1 MLFVDYNS
9 SIRDIF
15 KQVEG
20 VSKHGLEELFD
31 EDVIAG
37 RRSYADVIIAAGL
50 ASRED
55 VLSLVAEFLG
65 HELQVGEVAEI
76 EADTLSSIEA
86 DMARQY
92 GIVPLYLSE
101 GGIHLLASDP
111 FNSAIIDDLTFAL
124 NLEIQLVVCD
134 PDYVAQLLDVYY
146 PQEESSLD
154 DLLGDVGLEN
164 FEGLDESKENELSDA
179 ANETPIIRFVNL
191 VIQQAIRAQASD
203 IHFEPFETEF
213 RIRSRVDGALYEMS
227 PPPKS
232 LALPVISRIKVIADL
247 NIAEHRVP
255 QDGRIKM
262 TIEGRAVDLR
272 VSTLPTQFGESVVLR
287 VLDKSAVNL
296 DLDKLGLPENVK
308 TNIRDAV
315 RRPNGIFIVTGP
327 TGSGKT
333 TTLYSALREVNTIE
347 TKILTA
353 EDPVEYEIEG
363 IMQVPV
369 NHQVG
374 LDFSRALRAFLR
386 QDPDKIMVGEIRD
399 IETARIAVQ
408 ASLTGHVVLS
418 TLHTNDAP
426 GAVTRLI
433 DMGLE
438 PFLLSASLEFILAQR
453 LVRKICST
461 CKQAYKPEK
470 EVFENLGLN
479 PNELGERQFYFG
491 AGCADCNKS
500 GYRGRTGLFEMIKA
514 TDGFREMI
522 NSGAATLVLRQKAI
536 EQGMRT
542 LREDG
547 IRSIFDGESTV
558 EEVLKYT

>member
-1 MLFVDYNS
+1 MLFLDYNS

-20 VSKHGLEELFD
+20 VSQHGLDELFD
-31 EDVIAG
+31 EEVIAG
-37 RRSYADVIIAAGL
+37 NKSYSEVIISAGL

-55 VLSLVAEFLG
+55 ILGLVAEYLG
-65 HELQVGEVAEI
+65 YELQIGEVDEI
-76 EADTLSSIEA
+76 DSEVISSIKP

-101 GGIHLLASDP
+101 GGIHFLAADP

-124 NLEIQLVVCD
+124 NLEIQLIVTE
-134 PDYVAQLLDVYY
+134 PEYVNQLLDHYY
-146 PQEESSLD
+146 PTEENSLD
-154 DLLGDVGLEN
+154 DLLGEVGLDN
-164 FEGLDESKENELSDA
+164 FEGLDETKENELSDA

-191 VIQQAIRAQASD
+191 VMQQAIRAQASD
-203 IHFEPFETEF
+203 IHFEPFENEF
-213 RIRSRVDGALYEMS
+213 RIRYRVDGALYEMS

-247 NIAEHRVP
+247 NIAEHRIP

-296 DLDKLGLPENVK
+296 DLDNLGLPENVK
-308 TNIRDAV
+308 TGIRDAV

-333 TTLYSALREVNTIE
+333 TTLYSALKEVNNMD
-347 TKILTA
+347 TKLLTA
-353 EDPVEYEIEG
+353 EDPVEYELEG

-438 PFLLSASLEFILAQR
+438 PFLLSASLEFVLAQR
-453 LVRKICST
+453 LVRKICSG
-461 CKQAYKPEK
+461 CKEEFEPKK
-470 EVFENLGLN
+470 EVFQNLGLN
-479 PNELGERQFYFG
+479 PNELGDRKFYFG
-491 AGCADCNKS
+491 AGCAECNQS
-500 GYRGRTGLFEMIKA
+500 GYRGRTGLFEMIKV
-514 TDGFREMI
+514 TDVFREMI
-522 NSGAATLVLRQKAI
+522 NSGAATLVLKQNAI

-558 EEVLKYT
+558 DEVLKYT

>member
-1 MLFVDYNS
+1 MLFLDYNS

-20 VSKHGLEELFD
+20 VSQHGLDELFD
-31 EDVIAG
+31 EEVIAG
-37 RRSYADVIIAAGL
+37 NKSYSEVVISAGL

-55 VLSLVAEFLG
+55 ILGLVAEYLG
-65 HELQVGEVAEI
+65 YELQIGEVDEI
-76 EADTLSSIEA
+76 DPEVISSIKP

-101 GGIHLLASDP
+101 GGIHFLAGDP

-124 NLEIQLVVCD
+124 NLEIQLIVAE
-134 PDYVAQLLDVYY
+134 PDYVNQLLDHYY
-146 PQEESSLD
+146 PTEENSLD
-154 DLLGDVGLEN
+154 DLLGEVGLEN
-164 FEGLDESKENELSDA
+164 FEGLDETKENELSDA

-191 VIQQAIRAQASD
+191 VMQQAIRAQASD
-203 IHFEPFETEF
+203 IHFEPFENEF
-213 RIRSRVDGALYEMS
+213 RIRYRVDGALYEMS

-247 NIAEHRVP
+247 NIAEHRIP

-296 DLDKLGLPENVK
+296 DLDNLGLPENVK
-308 TNIRDAV
+308 TGIRDAV

-333 TTLYSALREVNTIE
+333 TTLYSALREVNNMD
-347 TKILTA
+347 TKLLTA
-353 EDPVEYEIEG
+353 EDPVEYELEG

-438 PFLLSASLEFILAQR
+438 PFLLSASLEFVLAQR
-453 LVRKICST
+453 LVRKICSG
-461 CKQAYKPEK
+461 CKEEFEPKK
-470 EVFENLGLN
+470 EVFQNLGLN
-479 PNELGERQFYFG
+479 PNELGDRKFYFG
-491 AGCADCNKS
+491 AGCAECNQS
-500 GYRGRTGLFEMIKA
+500 GYRGRTGLFEMIKV
-514 TDGFREMI
+514 TDVFREMI
-522 NSGAATLVLRQKAI
+522 NSGAATLVLKQNAI

-558 EEVLKYT
+558 DEVLKYT

>member
-1 MLFVDYNS
+1 MLYLDYNS
-9 SIRDIF
+9 TIRDIF
-15 KQVEG
+15 RQVEG
-20 VSKHGLEELFD
+20 VSQHGLDELYND
-31 EDVIAG
+31 QVRDG
-37 RRSYADVIIAAGL
+37 SHSYAESIISAGL

-65 HELQVGEVAEI
+65 YELQVGEVAEI
-76 EADTLSSIEA
+76 EPDILFSIEPDIA
-86 DMARQY
+86 HQY
-92 GIVPLYLSE
+92 RIVPLYRSE
-101 GGIHLLASDP
+101 GGVHLLAADP

-124 NLEIQLVVCD
+124 DLEIHLIVCD
-134 PDYVAQLLDVYY
+134 PDHIEELLEKHYTK
-146 PQEESSLD
+146 EESTLS
-154 DLLGDVGLEN
+154 DLLGQVGLED
-164 FEGLDESKENELSDA
+164 FEGLDEAKENELADA
-179 ANETPIIRFVNL
+179 ASETPIIRFVNL
-191 VIQQAIRAQASD
+191 VMQQAIRAQASD
-203 IHFEPFETEF
+203 IHFEPFEDEF
-213 RIRSRVDGALYEMS
+213 RIRYRVDGALYEMS
-227 PPPKS
+227 PPPRS
-232 LALPVISRIKVIADL
+232 LALPVISRIKVISEL
-247 NIAEHRVP
+247 NIAEHRIP
-255 QDGRIKM
+255 QDGRVKL

-296 DLDKLGLPENVK
+296 DLDNLGLPDSVK
-308 TNIRDAV
+308 TGIRDAV

-333 TTLYSALREVNTIE
+333 TTLYSALREVNEID
-347 TKILTA
+347 TKLLTA

-374 LDFSRALRAFLR
+374 LDFARALRAFLR

-426 GAVTRLI
+426 GAVTRLV

-438 PFLLSASLEFILAQR
+438 PFLLSASLEFVLAQR
-453 LVRKICST
+453 LVRKICSG
-461 CKQAYKPEK
+461 CKEEYMPKK
-470 EVFENLGLN
+470 EMLDAIGLKAD
-479 PNELGERQFYFG
+479 EIGERKFYYG
-491 AGCADCNKS
+491 TGCEECSQA
-500 GYRGRTGLFEMIKA
+500 GYRGRTGLFEMIKV
-514 TDGFREMI
+514 TDSFREMI
-522 NSGAATLVLRQKAI
+522 NSGAATLVLRQSAI

>member
-1 MLFVDYNS
+1 MLFLDYNS

-20 VSKHGLEELFD
+20 VSQHGLDELFD
-31 EDVIAG
+31 EEVIAG
-37 RRSYADVIIAAGL
+37 NKSYSEAVISAGL

-55 VLSLVAEFLG
+55 ILGLVAEYLG
-65 HELQVGEVAEI
+65 YELQVGEVDEI
-76 EADTLSSIEA
+76 DSEVISSIQP

-101 GGIHLLASDP
+101 GGIHFLAADP

-124 NLEIQLVVCD
+124 NLEIQLIVTE
-134 PDYVAQLLDVYY
+134 PEYVNQLLDHYY
-146 PQEESSLD
+146 PTEESSLD
-154 DLLGDVGLEN
+154 DLLGNVGLED

-191 VIQQAIRAQASD
+191 VMQQAIRAQASD
-203 IHFEPFETEF
+203 IHFEPFENEF
-213 RIRSRVDGALYEMS
+213 RIRYRVDGALYEMS

-247 NIAEHRVP
+247 NIAEHRIP

-296 DLDKLGLPENVK
+296 DLDNLGLPENVK
-308 TNIRDAV
+308 TGIRDAV

-333 TTLYSALREVNTIE
+333 TTLYSALREVNNMD
-347 TKILTA
+347 TKLLTA
-353 EDPVEYEIEG
+353 EDPVEYELEG

-438 PFLLSASLEFILAQR
+438 PFLLSASLEFVLAQR
-453 LVRKICST
+453 LVRKICSG
-461 CKQAYKPEK
+461 CKEEFEPKK
-470 EVFENLGLN
+470 EVFQNLGLN
-479 PNELGERQFYFG
+479 PNELGDRKFYFG
-491 AGCADCNKS
+491 AGCAECNQS
-500 GYRGRTGLFEMIKA
+500 GYRGRTGLFEMIKV
-514 TDGFREMI
+514 TDVFREMI
-522 NSGAATLVLRQKAI
+522 NSGAATLVLKQNAI

-558 EEVLKYT
+558 DEVLKYT

>member
-1 MLFVDYNS
+1 MLFLDYNS

-20 VSKHGLEELFD
+20 VSQHGLDELFD
-31 EDVIAG
+31 EEVIAG
-37 RRSYADVIIAAGL
+37 NKSYSEAVISAGL

-55 VLSLVAEFLG
+55 ILALVAEYLG
-65 HELQVGEVAEI
+65 YELQVGEVDEVDSEVI
-76 EADTLSSIEA
+76 SSIQP

-101 GGIHLLASDP
+101 GGIHFLAADP

-124 NLEIQLVVCD
+124 NLEIQLIVAE
-134 PDYVAQLLDVYY
+134 PEYVSQLLDHYY
-146 PQEESSLD
+146 PTEENSLD
-154 DLLGDVGLEN
+154 DLLGNVGLED

-191 VIQQAIRAQASD
+191 VMQQAIRAQASD
-203 IHFEPFETEF
+203 IHFEPFENEF
-213 RIRSRVDGALYEMS
+213 RIRYRVDGALYEMS

-247 NIAEHRVP
+247 NIAEHRIP

-296 DLDKLGLPENVK
+296 DLDNLGLPENVK
-308 TNIRDAV
+308 TGIRDAV

-333 TTLYSALREVNTIE
+333 TTLYSALKEVNNMD
-347 TKILTA
+347 TKLLTA
-353 EDPVEYEIEG
+353 EDPVEYELEG

-438 PFLLSASLEFILAQR
+438 PFLLSASLEFVLAQR
-453 LVRKICST
+453 LVRKICSG
-461 CKQAYKPEK
+461 CKEEFEPKK
-470 EVFENLGLN
+470 EVFQNLGLN
-479 PNELGERQFYFG
+479 PNELGDRKFYFG
-491 AGCADCNKS
+491 AGCAECNQS
-500 GYRGRTGLFEMIKA
+500 GYRGRTGLFEMIKV
-514 TDGFREMI
+514 TDVFREMI
-522 NSGAATLVLRQKAI
+522 NSGAATLVLKQNAI

-558 EEVLKYT
+558 DEVLKYT

>member
-1 MLFVDYNS
+1 MLYQDYNA

-20 VSKHGLEELFD
+20 VSQHGLEQLYD
-31 EDVIAG
+31 DDVREG
-37 RRSYADVIIAAGL
+37 KRSYAQAIIDEGL

-55 VLSLVAEFLG
+55 VLSLVAQFLG
-65 HELQVGEVAEI
+65 CELQIGEVAEI
-76 EADTLSSIEA
+76 EEEALRRIEA
-86 DMARQY
+86 EIARKY
-92 GIVPLYLSE
+92 KIVPLYLSE
-101 GGIHLLASDP
+101 GGVHFLAADP
-111 FNSAIIDDLTFAL
+111 FNSSIIDDLTFAL
-124 NLEIQLVVCD
+124 DLEIHLIVCD
-134 PDYVAQLLDVYY
+134 PDYVENLLDTHY
-146 PQEESSLD
+146 PKEESTMD
-154 DLLGDVGLEN
+154 DLLGQVGLQD
-164 FEGLDESKENELSDA
+164 FEGLDETKENDLTDA

-191 VIQQAIRAQASD
+191 VIQQAIRAKASD
-203 IHFEPFETEF
+203 IHFEPFEEEF
-213 RIRSRVDGALYEMS
+213 KIRYRVDGALYEMS

-247 NIAEHRVP
+247 NIAEHRIP
-255 QDGRIKM
+255 QDGRIKL

-296 DLDKLGLPENVK
+296 DLDNLGLPENVK
-308 TNIRDAV
+308 TGIRDAV

-333 TTLYSALREVNTIE
+333 TTLYSALREVNEVE
-347 TKILTA
+347 TKLLTA
-353 EDPVEYEIEG
+353 EDPVEYELEG

-374 LDFSRALRAFLR
+374 LDFARALRAFLR

-426 GAVTRLI
+426 GAITRLI

-438 PFLLSASLEFILAQR
+438 PFLLSASLEFVLAQR
-453 LVRKICST
+453 LVRKICSG
-461 CKQAYKPEK
+461 CKQDYEPAKDLI
-470 EVFENLGLN
+470 ENLGLN
-479 PNELGERQFYFG
+479 QNDIGERQFFYG
-491 AGCADCNKS
+491 AGCEECNQS
-500 GYRGRTGLFEMIKA
+500 GYRGRTGLFEMIKV
-514 TDGFREMI
+514 TDSFREMI

>member
-1 MLFVDYNS
+1 MLFLDYNS

-20 VSKHGLEELFD
+20 VSQHGLDELFD
-31 EDVIAG
+31 EEVIAG
-37 RRSYADVIIAAGL
+37 SKSYSEAVISAGL

-55 VLSLVAEFLG
+55 ILGLVAEYLG
-65 HELQVGEVAEI
+65 YELQVGEVDEI
-76 EADTLSSIEA
+76 DSEVISSIQP

-101 GGIHLLASDP
+101 GGIHFLAADP

-124 NLEIQLVVCD
+124 NLEIQLIVTE
-134 PDYVAQLLDVYY
+134 PEYVNQLLDHYY
-146 PQEESSLD
+146 PTEESSLD
-154 DLLGDVGLEN
+154 DLLGNVGLED

-191 VIQQAIRAQASD
+191 VMQQAIRAQASD
-203 IHFEPFETEF
+203 IHFEPFENEF
-213 RIRSRVDGALYEMS
+213 RIRYRVDGALYEMS

-247 NIAEHRVP
+247 NIAEHRIP

-296 DLDKLGLPENVK
+296 DLDNLGLPENVK
-308 TNIRDAV
+308 TGIRDAV

-333 TTLYSALREVNTIE
+333 TTLYSALKEVNNMD
-347 TKILTA
+347 TKLLTA
-353 EDPVEYEIEG
+353 EDPVEYELEG

-438 PFLLSASLEFILAQR
+438 PFLLSASLEFVLAQR
-453 LVRKICST
+453 LVRKICSG
-461 CKQAYKPEK
+461 CKEEFEPKK
-470 EVFENLGLN
+470 EVFQNLGLN
-479 PNELGERQFYFG
+479 PNELGDRKFYFG
-491 AGCADCNKS
+491 AGCAECNQS
-500 GYRGRTGLFEMIKA
+500 GYRGRTGLFEMIKV
-514 TDGFREMI
+514 TDVFREMI
-522 NSGAATLVLRQKAI
+522 NSGAATLVLKQNAI

-558 EEVLKYT
+558 DEVLKYT